1 MSISRL
7 AIDSSGFLKETIGE
21 NGVSTA
27 EIEALSPRLDKLRK
41 QIKEWN
47 KSDTVNFLNLPEQA
61 GLEDIEQLGQEC
73 SRNFKRTLVFGI
85 GGSSLGAEMLSRTL
99 GYRSHSNQIDFYDN
113 VDPGTF
119 SEVYDARWSET
130 LCLVVSKSGNTA
142 ETLTQFLT
150 VLPHMERYLG
160 EDSVREHVIV
170 ITENEDGALYKIAKQ
185 LGIRIVPHP
194 PVGGRFSV
202 LSVVGLLP
210 AYISGVDIC
219 GVLEG
224 ARSMVERCTLDDI
237 LENPAFFNG
246 TAQYLHS
253 EKGRTISVFMPY
265 ADNLRLVVNWYRQLW
280 AESLGKI
287 DADGNHKGM
296 SPVENHG
303 VTDQHS
309 QLQLMLEGPD
319 DKQVTFLVH
328 PGVRHRGRRV
338 PMRFQELPAVEPLA
352 GHTMGELF
360 LSELMGTRETLSR
373 HGRPNRTFSLHDRD
387 AYAIGELIMLLQM
400 ETVVVA
406 ELMGVNAFD
415 QPAVEDNKV
424 LIRKYLADLNMADI

>member
-7 AIDSSGFLKETIGE
+7 AIDCAGFLKDTIGE
-21 NGVSTA
+21 TGVSNE
-27 EIEALSPRLDKLRK
+27 EIKALSPKLDNLRK
-41 QIKEWN
+41 QIKEWQN
-47 KSDTVNFLNLPEQA
+47 SDTVNFLNLPEKTD
-61 GLEDIEQLGQEC
+61 LDEIEQLGQEC

-99 GYRSHSNQIDFYDN
+99 GYRSHSNQVDFYDN

-119 SEVYDARWSET
+119 GEVYDARWSDT
-130 LCLVVSKSGNTA
+130 LCLVISKSGNTA
-142 ETLTQFLT
+142 ETLSQYLT

-160 EDSVREHVIV
+160 EDGACDHTII
-170 ITENEDGALYKIAKQ
+170 ITENKDGALYKIAQ
-185 LGIRIVPHP
+185 QIGIRVITHP
-194 PVGGRFSV
+194 PIGGRFSV

-210 AYISGVDIC
+210 AYISGVDIS

-224 ARSMVERCTLDDI
+224 ARSMVKRCTQDDI
-237 LENPAFFNG
+237 LENPAFFSG
-246 TAQYLHS
+246 AAQFLHS
-253 EKGRTISVFMPY
+253 EKGRTMSVFMPY
-265 ADNLRLVVNWYRQLW
+265 ADNLRLLVNWYRQLW

-287 DADGNHKGM
+287 DKDGNNRGL

-319 DKQVTFLVH
+319 DKQVTFLAH
-328 PGVRHRGRRV
+328 PGIRHRGKRV
-338 PMRFQELPAVEPLA
+338 PMRFQELPAVAPLA
-352 GHTMGELF
+352 GHTLGELF
-360 LSELMGTRETLSR
+360 LSELMGTRETLSLY
-373 HGRPNRTFSLHDRD
+373 GRPNRTFSLHDRD
-387 AYAIGELIMLLQM
+387 AYAIGELIMLLEM

-415 QPAVEDNKV
+415 QPAVEENKL
-424 LIRKYLADLNMADI
+424 LIQKYLNKLYVADI